1 MATLI
6 APKDAIDEVFA
17 RLAECRG
24 RVDFDGCGGRW
35 HLAFSH
41 EALDSVRDSLG
52 SPVLPRVE
60 ASRARIMVEPPEEAP
75 RAGRRAARRA
85 IAVAAMVFSV
95 LAAMP
100 ARASGLDEF
109 VRAYHCPLLKAFET
123 IRAHEMTPLD
133 RYIALSVDRG
143 QRYVQCRFFDQDRQ
157 IECEAASGFYG
168 PQPAPK
174 MSRARLNA
182 IASQGFSMDGSQG
195 NFRLVR
201 PIADHTD
208 LWAITDLVLET
219 LYRGYGAR
227 LKRPLGMDAA
237 FVPGKVLPRGDSS
250 CVPVG

>member
-1 MATLI
+1 M
-6 APKDAIDEVFA
+6 ID
-17 RLAECRG
+17 
-24 RVDFDGCGGRW
+24 
-35 HLAFSH
+35 
-41 EALDSVRDSLG
+41 
-52 SPVLPRVE
+52 
-60 ASRARIMVEPPEEAP
+60 
-75 RAGRRAARRA
+75 RRRTRRA
-85 IAVAAMVFSV
+85 IMIAVMASAL

-100 ARASGLDEF
+100 AWASGLDEF

-123 IRAHEMTPLD
+123 IRAHKMTPMN
-133 RYIALSVDRG
+133 RYIALSAGDKR
-143 QRYVQCRFFDQDRQ
+143 RYVQCRFFDEDRQ

-168 PQPAPK
+168 PQPPPK

-195 NFRLVR
+195 NFVLVR

-208 LWAITDLVLET
+208 LWTVTDLVLET

-227 LKRPLGMDAA
+227 LRRPLGMKAA